1 MQCHLQN
8 MLGYPASQDFNYD
21 ELFPFFRHP
30 INNIGD
36 PFVEG
41 TAKDNCH
48 KLEREVLKFWAEL
61 LRAPKD
67 KWWGY
72 VTNGGTEGNLYGL
85 WLARECCPKGIVY
98 YSEDTHYSI
107 DKNLHFL
114 KMPQARIPSQKNGE
128 IDYKK
133 LQKILTKN
141 RKKPAIIFANIG
153 TTMTEAKDD
162 IRKIQ
167 EILKDLKIK
176 DYYIHSDAAMCGAIS
191 PFLKPKPNFDFAD
204 GADSIVISGHKF
216 IGSPIP
222 CGIALAL
229 KKHKNRIAE
238 SIPYIGTVDTT
249 ISGSRSGLT
258 SLILW
263 YAMKTQSKKRMAVR
277 VQRSLDLAVYAKT
290 KLVEIGVPAWR
301 NENAI
306 TVVFP
311 AAKKELKEK
320 WQLAT
325 ANKISHIIIMP
336 HLTKKKIDEFISDFK
351 KSMKFT
357 PSKTAAGLKKV

>member
-1 MQCHLQN
+1 MITKPPLLKFLKEIQHHLGN
-8 MLGYPASQDFNYD
+8 MFGYPAAQDFNYE
-21 ELFPFFRHP
+21 ELLPFFRHP

-36 PFVEG
+36 PFIKG

-48 KLEREVLKFWAEL
+48 HLEREVLGFWAKL
-61 LRAPKD
+61 LRAPKNN
-67 KWWGY
+67 WWGY

-85 WLARECCPKGIVY
+85 WLARECYPKGIVY

-114 KMPQARIPSQKNGE
+114 KMQQCRIPSQKNGE

-133 LQKILTKN
+133 LQKTLAKN

-162 IRKIQ
+162 IGKIQ
-167 EILKDLKIK
+167 EILKDLIIS
-176 DYYIHSDAAMCGAIS
+176 DYYIHCDSAMSGAIS

-222 CGIALAL
+222 CGIAIVL

-263 YAMKTQSKKRMAVR
+263 YAMKTQSKKGMAAR
-277 VQRSLDLAVYAKT
+277 VQKSLDLAGYAKT
-290 KLVEIGVPAWR
+290 KLVEMGVQAWR

-325 ANKISHIIIMP
+325 ANKISHIIVMP
-336 HLTKKKIDEFISDFK
+336 HLTKKDIDNFLADYKKIF
-351 KSMKFT
+351 
-357 PSKTAAGLKKV
+357 

>member
-114 KMPQARIPSQKNGE
+114 KMPV
-128 IDYKK
+128 
-133 LQKILTKN
+133 
-141 RKKPAIIFANIG
+141 KPAFPKKTELYAIKQFFGQAYKSEASELPNIFSN
-153 TTMTEAKDD
+153 
-162 IRKIQ
+162 
-167 EILKDLKIK
+167 
-176 DYYIHSDAAMCGAIS
+176 
-191 PFLKPKPNFDFAD
+191 
-204 GADSIVISGHKF
+204 
-216 IGSPIP
+216 
-222 CGIALAL
+222 GIASS
-229 KKHKNRIAE
+229 K
-238 SIPYIGTVDTT
+238 SFG
-249 ISGSRSGLT
+249 SGFLEY
-258 SLILW
+258 L
-263 YAMKTQSKKRMAVR
+263 
-277 VQRSLDLAVYAKT
+277 
-290 KLVEIGVPAWR
+290 
-301 NENAI
+301 
-306 TVVFP
+306 
-311 AAKKELKEK
+311 
-320 WQLAT
+320 
-325 ANKISHIIIMP
+325 
-336 HLTKKKIDEFISDFK
+336 
-351 KSMKFT
+351 
-357 PSKTAAGLKKV
+357 